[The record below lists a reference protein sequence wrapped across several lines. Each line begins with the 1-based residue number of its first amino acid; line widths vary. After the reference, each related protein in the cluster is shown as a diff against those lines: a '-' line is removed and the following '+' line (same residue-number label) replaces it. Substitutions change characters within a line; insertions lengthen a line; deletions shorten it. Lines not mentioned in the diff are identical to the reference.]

1 MCFPSLTVCSTLP
14 FQCKTPSTQTC
25 KFTCGYLIFL
35 EQDNSPANAH
45 TLVDRWSL
53 SIWVF
58 PDRQRE
64 QTQAS
69 TSHRYSTVWILFPQR
84 AGSATPVEYESPTT
98 EVGTTMHFPVFS
110 RTPNWPSLTVS
121 DPQCWTSCLLNEF
134 QSVSNGCAFLST
146 LVMTTD
152 CWKHG

>member
-14 FQCKTPSTQTC
+14 FQCKTPLTQTC
-25 KFTCGYLIFL
+25 KFTCEYLIFL

-84 AGSATPVEYESPTT
+84 AGSATPLNSSPPLPRSAPLCTFLCL
-98 EVGTTMHFPVFS
+98 VGP
-110 RTPNWPSLTVS
+110 PNWPSLTVS
-121 DPQCWTSCLLNEF
+121 DPQCWTSCRFNEF
-134 QSVSNGCAFLST
+134 QSVSNGCAYLST
-146 LVMTTD
+146 LEMITD